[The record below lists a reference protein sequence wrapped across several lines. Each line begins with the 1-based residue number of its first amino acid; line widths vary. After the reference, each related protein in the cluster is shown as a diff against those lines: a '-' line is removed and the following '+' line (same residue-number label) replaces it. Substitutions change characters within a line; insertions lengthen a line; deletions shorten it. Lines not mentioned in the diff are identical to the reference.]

1 VLGVAA
7 LVVLA
12 LVAGIMAIGNLGPFG
27 SGHKALAGTRPTA
40 GSGLG
45 TGPGPD
51 ASPVA
56 SLTGPST
63 SPGHPAKKP
72 NSKKPGPSKSGSLP
86 PVTPSPSSSKP
97 KGSGGGGSGGGGGS
111 TPYGPDLVTDGTFSD
126 PTLGAWNYGVY
137 QATLDP
143 GGGISGQNA
152 VQLTANPTAGVA
164 ETIDGLKSGGRY
176 VLTGYVQASTS
187 PVYIGAR
194 DDASGK
200 EVDVSAEA
208 ASWDKLSVDF
218 TVPSGQTSAVV
229 FCVQRRGGAGL
240 CSDMAVHALR

>member
-7 LVVLA
+7 VVVLA
-12 LVAGIMAIGNLGPFG
+12 LVVGIMALGSLGPFG
-27 SGHKALAGTRPTA
+27 SGHKALAGTGPTA

-56 SLTGPST
+56 SLTGPSV

-72 NSKKPGPSKSGSLP
+72 SPKKPGPSKSGSLP
-86 PVTPSPSSSKP
+86 PVKPTPSSSK
-97 KGSGGGGSGGGGGS
+97 SHVSGGGGS
-111 TPYGPDLVTDGTFSD
+111 TPYGPDRAADGTFSD

-152 VQLTANPTAGVA
+152 VRLTANPTAGVA
-164 ETIDGLKSGGRY
+164 ETIGGLKSGGRY
-176 VLTGYVQASTS
+176 VLTGWIQASTS

-218 TVPSGQTSAVV
+218 TVPSGQTSAVI
-229 FCVQRRGGAGL
+229 FCVQRRGGSGL
-240 CSDMAVHALR
+240 CSDIAVYALR